1 MTCNGKTKSRL
12 SGGGDGEREV
22 AFPSPSPDC
31 LVPSLKKVMW
41 FLVILSWCRFF
52 LRFAISGKE
61 EDWQEALSSGKS
73 NVNVISV
80 TSTKRKAHSS
90 EEQTKTHKKHK
101 KHKAKHKTG
110 WTAFANLYIKAC
122 FSSRPSELPEQQRK
136 GFRTSRRNVN
146 IFRYESSTNLKSAE
160 KNMVEKTLKIYYDKV
175 VRLLQGV
182 CI

>member
-1 MTCNGKTKSRL
+1 M
-12 SGGGDGEREV
+12 
-22 AFPSPSPDC
+22 
-31 LVPSLKKVMW
+31 
-41 FLVILSWCRFF
+41 ILSWCRFF

-80 TSTKRKAHSS
+80 TSTKRKAQSS
-90 EEQTKTHKKHK
+90 EEQIKTHKKHK
-101 KHKAKHKTG
+101 KHKTKHKTG
-110 WTAFANLYIKAC
+110 WTAFAHLYIKAC
-122 FSSRPSELPEQQRK
+122 FSSRPLELPEQKRK
-136 GFRTSRRNVN
+136 GFRIPRRNVN
-146 IFRYESSTNLKSAE
+146 IFHYESSTNLKSAE